1 MQIINH
7 LADVLSI
14 RINISATASRG
25 LIKLA
30 IKDEIGPFEP
40 LNKIGLK
47 EYKRVIQT
55 SLKRRLQNLNVEN
68 FEEIIVIL
76 SNELVTHQSLILM
89 EKI

>member
-7 LADVLSI
+7 LAEVLSSK
-14 RINISATASRG
+14 INISATASRG

-47 EYKRVIQT
+47 EYQATIQNSLRKRFQK
-55 SLKRRLQNLNVEN
+55 LNLEN
-68 FEEIIVIL
+68 FEELVGL
-76 SNELVTHQSLILM
+76 LLNELVSHQSLILM

>member
-7 LADVLSI
+7 LAEVLSKK
-14 RINISATASRG
+14 INISATASRG

-30 IKDEIGPFEP
+30 IKDEIGPFMP
-40 LNKIGLK
+40 LNIIGLK
-47 EYKRVIQT
+47 EYKAIIHS

-68 FEEIIVIL
+68 IEEII
-76 SNELVTHQSLILM
+76 ELLLDELITHQSLVLM

>member
-7 LADVLSI
+7 LAEILSNK
-14 RINISATASRG
+14 INISVTASRG

-30 IKDEIGPFEP
+30 IKDEIGPFVP

-47 EYKRVIQT
+47 EYQLIIRS
-55 SLKRRLQNLNVEN
+55 SLKRRLQDLNVEN
-68 FEEIIVIL
+68 FEDIIRVL
-76 SNELVTHQSLILM
+76 LHELITHQSLILM

>member
-7 LADVLSI
+7 LAKVLSLK
-14 RINISATASRG
+14 INISATASRG

-40 LNKIGLK
+40 LNKLGLK
-47 EYKRVIQT
+47 QYQATIQN
-55 SLKRRLQNLNVEN
+55 SLKTRLQNLNVEN
-68 FEEIIVIL
+68 IEEIVVL
-76 SNELVTHQSLILM
+76 LLNELIIHQSLILM

>member
-7 LADVLSI
+7 LAEYLSLK
-14 RINISATASRG
+14 INISATASRG

-47 EYKRVIQT
+47 EYQAVLQT
-55 SLKRRLQNLNVEN
+55 SLKIRLQNLNIEN
-68 FEEIIVIL
+68 FEEIIGL
-76 SNELVTHQSLILM
+76 LLNELINHQSLITM